1 MLLYKNGIILRTKAT
16 SSAANNYQDGFPTLE
31 QFPCIPTVL
40 VLVGQ
45 ISLFPP
51 GQTLVG
57 ISTQD
62 MMVESL
68 YMKN

>member
-1 MLLYKNGIILRTKAT
+1 MLLYKNGIILRAKAT

-40 VLVGQ
+40 VQVERSAYSPQ
-45 ISLFPP
+45 R
-51 GQTLVG
+51 QTLVG

-62 MMVESL
+62 MIVESL